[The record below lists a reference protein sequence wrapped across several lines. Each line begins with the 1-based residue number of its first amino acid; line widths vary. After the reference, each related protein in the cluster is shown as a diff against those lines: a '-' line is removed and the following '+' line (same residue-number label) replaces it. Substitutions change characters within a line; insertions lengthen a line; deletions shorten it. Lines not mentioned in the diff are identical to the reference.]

1 MTQLLDYEITII
13 AYYTSP
19 SLIVCQIQLIVPS
32 KKKKKTSPLKFF
44 FSCTVVEVTEVY
56 NET

>member
-32 KKKKKTSPLKFF
+32 KKKNEPLEIFF
-44 FSCTVVEVTEVY
+44 FSCTVVEVTEIY

>member
-32 KKKKKTSPLKFF
+32 KKKNEPLEIF
-44 FSCTVVEVTEVY
+44 FSCTVVEVTEIY

>member
-32 KKKKKTSPLKFF
+32 KKKNEPLEIFF
-44 FSCTVVEVTEVY
+44 FFMHSGGGDW
-56 NET
+56 NI

>member
-32 KKKKKTSPLKFF
+32 KKKKTSPLKFF
-44 FSCTVVEVTEVY
+44 FFFMHSGGGD
-56 NET
+56 

>member
-32 KKKKKTSPLKFF
+32 KKKKNEPLEIFF
-44 FSCTVVEVTEVY
+44 FFFMHSSGGDW
-56 NET
+56 NI